1 MKIVVASENPVKI
14 KATDSGFSTYFEVN
28 EVRGV
33 SVSSGVSDQPMSD
46 EETLT
51 GALNR
56 VENARKEF
64 DDADFWVG
72 IEGGISISGKQI
84 EAFAWVVVLSGEKTG
99 RARTTSFQLPA
110 KVAELITDGYE
121 LGVANDIL
129 FKQENSKQ
137 KTGAVGLLTNNKIN
151 RTALYKQAVELALVP
166 FLNPD
171 LY

>member
-99 RARTTSFQLPA
+99 R
-110 KVAELITDGYE
+110 G
-121 LGVANDIL
+121 
-129 FKQENSKQ
+129 
-137 KTGAVGLLTNNKIN
+137 TNNLFSVAGKGCGVN
-151 RTALYKQAVELALVP
+151 Y
-166 FLNPD
+166 
-171 LY
+171 